1 MNAIRII
8 DRGELIACLD
18 SCMPMTLIECLPE
31 RHYNEAHLPDAI
43 RLNHDE
49 VLARAPDVLPDR
61 DALVVAYCA
70 NARCRNSHM
79 AASTLVAMG
88 YTQVAVYAGGKE
100 DWLDA
105 GMRVERAPAVAPD

>member
-1 MNAIRII
+1 MNDIRII
-8 DRGELIACLD
+8 DQDELIACLD
-18 SCMPMTLIECLPE
+18 SGMSMTLIECLSE
-31 RHYNEAHLPDAI
+31 RYFNEAHLPGAI

-79 AASTLVAMG
+79 AANTLVAMD
-88 YTQVAVYAGGKE
+88 YTQVAVYAGGKQ

-105 GMRVERAPAVAPD
+105 GLRIERELAGAST